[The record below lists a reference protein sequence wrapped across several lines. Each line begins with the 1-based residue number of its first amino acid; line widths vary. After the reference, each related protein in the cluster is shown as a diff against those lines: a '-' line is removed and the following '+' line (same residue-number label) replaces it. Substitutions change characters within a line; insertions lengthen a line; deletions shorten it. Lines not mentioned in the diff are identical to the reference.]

1 MDEATPSASQ
11 SSPFEAGIYLPGG
24 HNTDPPLTTDTVGY
38 RLNHFM
44 LRIRDPQR
52 TLHFYIDLMGMR
64 TIFTMNA
71 GPFTMYY
78 LGYPPTPSDRA
89 DLYAWASRVA
99 NVRELTQTI
108 GLLEF
113 YHTHGTE
120 KDKEFRVS
128 TGNLPPNLGFGHLG
142 FTVPDV
148 PAAVERLRGQGVHV
162 LKEVGDSSRGS
173 VPLSAWEEHRG
184 LGTGDVH
191 PKFKEIYDQIACVA
205 DPVGRPDSINH
216 STQIIDDCLG
226 RIHG

>member
-1 MDEATPSASQ
+1 M
-11 SSPFEAGIYLPGG
+11 
-24 HNTDPPLTTDTVGY
+24 TTDTDGY

-89 DLYAWASRVA
+89 DLSAWASRVA

-120 KDKEFRVS
+120 KDEEFRVS
-128 TGNLPPNLGFGHLG
+128 SGNSPPNLGFGHLG

-148 PAAVERLRGQGVHV
+148 PAAVERLRREGVHV
-162 LKEVGDSSRGS
+162 LKDLGNSSRES
-173 VPLSAWEEHRG
+173 VPLSTWEEHRG
-184 LGTGDVH
+184 FGTGDVH
-191 PKFKEIYDQIACVA
+191 PKFKDIYDQIACVA
-205 DPVGRPDSINH
+205 DPVG
-216 STQIIDDCLG
+216 
-226 RIHG
+226 